1 MRIAVL
7 SDTHLKIP
15 SSRLTEEY
23 EAELR
28 HMDAVLHCGDF
39 TGEPVWAYLNG
50 HPAFY
55 AVSGNMDADFGGGF
69 LPDKRLLELSGFR
82 VGMLHGD
89 GLGLGSGDPVQRMLD
104 FWETELA
111 LFCYGHTHR
120 RELRRSGSTTVL
132 NPGSFR
138 LPKGDSKAGY
148 AVIDLIPD
156 QGIQVEWREVQG

>member
-15 SSRLTEEY
+15 SSGLTKEY
-23 EAELR
+23 ETELW
-28 HMDAVLHCGDF
+28 HMDEVLHCGDF
-39 TGEPVWAYLNG
+39 TGESVWAYLSG

-55 AVSGNMDADFGGGF
+55 AVSGNMDADFGKGF

-89 GLGLGSGDPVQRMLD
+89 GLGLGSADPVQRMLD
-104 FWETELA
+104 FWGTKLD

-120 RELRRSGSTTVL
+120 RELLRSGSTTVL
-132 NPGSFR
+132 NPGSFL

-148 AVIDLIPD
+148 AVIDLSSD